1 MLIND
6 NVTLALPA
14 QMVHCNIHGMMYSML
29 YLKRVHVT
37 DSAQDQLDYYYDNDF
52 YLAQEMSGVLHLL
65 DKGPISWCHIQQ
77 TKKGFAH
84 WVRVDLPG
92 ADQPSYGIVW
102 REMNDGTAKV
112 TYIGPFP
119 G

>member
-1 MLIND
+1 
-6 NVTLALPA
+6 
-14 QMVHCNIHGMMYSML
+14 MMGSMI
-29 YLKRVHVT
+29 YLKRVNLT
-37 DSAQDQLDYYYDNDF
+37 PDAQNQLDYYYKNDF
-52 YLAQEMSGVLHLL
+52 YLAQEMADVLRLL
-65 DKGPISWCHIQQ
+65 DKGLLAGSHVQQ
-77 TKKGFAH
+77 TKKGHAH

-102 REMNDGTAKV
+102 RKMPDGTAKV